1 MSVISTSTLI
11 LSPGLVIIIIII
23 IIIIITIDSGKSKL

>member
-11 LSPGLVIIIIII
+11 LSSGVVIITIIIIIK
-23 IIIIITIDSGKSKL
+23 IDSGKSKL